1 MRISHAYKAMHLRMK
16 AGAALCTITQPQLVK
31 PLKIQPQKAGT
42 FEAKGFERPANC
54 CERRV
59 K

>member
-16 AGAALCTITQPQLVK
+16 AAYPVQPR
-31 PLKIQPQKAGT
+31 IQPQNFQPEKAGSIAT
-42 FEAKGFERPANC
+42 VKRKEPAFYQH
-54 CERRV
+54 EEI